1 MKVLRACYSTSKKKA
16 EKNKKYV
23 LKPIYHKKDANV
35 TKYLNK
41 YKTFENW
48 ALCFEKVAQQ
58 DLFPHTVHC
67 AILC

>member
-1 MKVLRACYSTSKKKA
+1 MKVLRACYSTRKKKKT
-16 EKNKKYV
+16 EKKKV
-23 LKPIYHKKDANV
+23 LKLIYYKKDANV
-35 TKYLNK
+35 TKHFNK